1 MIKLRIPTFTIK
13 PASKRGRLSKR
24 ESKPTGSNISRKC
37 YAVVKEID
45 GEFKAVINIDKQYIR
60 LKKGDELSNEQLILP
75 FTERSLDLKGK
86 IYIFLKEKD
95 KYGHYIC
102 IIRNTINAELH
113 PGLPIQY
120 NAVHENLLL
129 AGHIIRKNGKMY
141 FEYEDLVAH
150 HYLAESHICD
160 VKVDNNKPL
169 FNK

>member
-1 MIKLRIPTFTIK
+1 MIKLRIPTLTIK
-13 PASKRGRLSKR
+13 PASKPKR
-24 ESKPTGSNISRKC
+24 EPKPTGSNISRKC

-45 GEFKAVINIDKQYIR
+45 GEFKAVININKQHIR

-86 IYIFLKEKD
+86 IYVFLKEKD
-95 KYGHYIC
+95 KYGHYVC

-113 PGLPIQY
+113 PGLPTQY

-129 AGHIIRKNGKMY
+129 AGHIIRKNDKMY

>member
-1 MIKLRIPTFTIK
+1 MVKLFNPSFTINI
-13 PASKRGRLSKR
+13 ASKPKHG
-24 ESKPTGSNISRKC
+24 SKPTGNNISRKC

-45 GEFKAVINIDKQYIR
+45 GEFKAVINIDKQHIR

-75 FTERSLDLKGK
+75 FTKRSLDLKDK
-86 IYIFLKEKD
+86 IYVFLKEKD
-95 KYGHYIC
+95 KYGHYVC
-102 IIRNTINAELH
+102 VIRDITTANLF
-113 PGLPIQY
+113 PGLPTQY

-150 HYLAESHICD
+150 YYLSESHICD
-160 VKVDNNKPL
+160 VKVDNSKPL

>member
-1 MIKLRIPTFTIK
+1 MIKLRIPTLTIK
-13 PASKRGRLSKR
+13 PASKSKR
-24 ESKPTGSNISRKC
+24 KSKPTGSNISRKC

-45 GEFKAVINIDKQYIR
+45 GEFKAVINIDKKHIR

-75 FTERSLDLKGK
+75 FTESSLDLKGK
-86 IYIFLKEKD
+86 IYVFLKEKD
-95 KYGHYIC
+95 KYGHYVC
-102 IIRNTINAELH
+102 IIRNAINAELH

-129 AGHIIRKNGKMY
+129 AGHIIRKNDKMY

>member
-1 MIKLRIPTFTIK
+1 MKLNFPTFTIK
-13 PASKRGRLSKR
+13 LASKPKQKVKSFDN
-24 ESKPTGSNISRKC
+24 SISRKC

-45 GEFKAVINIDKQYIR
+45 GEFKAVINIDKQHIR

-86 IYIFLKEKD
+86 IYVFLKEKD
-95 KYGHYIC
+95 KYGHYVC

-150 HYLAESHICD
+150 HYLAEFHICD

>member
-1 MIKLRIPTFTIK
+1 MVKISNLVFTINI
-13 PASKRGRLSKR
+13 ASKSKHG
-24 ESKPTGSNISRKC
+24 SKPTGSNISRKC

-45 GEFKAVINIDKQYIR
+45 GEFKAVININKQHIR
-60 LKKGDELSNEQLILP
+60 LKQGDELSSEQLILP
-75 FTERSLDLKGK
+75 FTKRSLDLKDK
-86 IYIFLKEKD
+86 IYVFLKEKD

-102 IIRNTINAELH
+102 VIRNPMTANLF

-141 FEYEDLVAH
+141 FEYEDLVAY
-150 HYLAESHICD
+150 HYLSEFHICD
-160 VKVDNNKPL
+160 VNVDNNKPL

>member
-1 MIKLRIPTFTIK
+1 MIKLYIPTFTIK
-13 PASKRGRLSKR
+13 PASKSKR

-45 GEFKAVINIDKQYIR
+45 GEFKAVININKQYVR
-60 LKKGDELSNEQLILP
+60 LKEGDELSNEQLILP

-86 IYIFLKEKD
+86 IYVFLKEKD
-95 KYGHYIC
+95 KYGHYVC
-102 IIRNTINAELH
+102 IIRDIMTANLI

-120 NAVHENLLL
+120 NTVHENLLL

-150 HYLAESHICD
+150 YYLSESRICD
-160 VKVDNNKPL
+160 VKVDDTKPL